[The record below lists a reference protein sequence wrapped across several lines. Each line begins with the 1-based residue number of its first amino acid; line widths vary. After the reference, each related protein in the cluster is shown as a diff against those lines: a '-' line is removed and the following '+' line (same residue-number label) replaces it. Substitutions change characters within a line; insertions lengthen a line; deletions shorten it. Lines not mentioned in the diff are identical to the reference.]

1 MEAAEPERSTQGV
14 RNQGFSLRAGGQLPA
29 GKTQQQ
35 PRFEPCCPNP
45 GVNGND
51 NNHQPKTRFEI
62 LSVHGRKCLSSPN
75 HIKSPDPCAFN
86 MYIK

>member
-35 PRFEPCCPNP
+35 PP
-45 GVNGND
+45 
-51 NNHQPKTRFEI
+51 
-62 LSVHGRKCLSSPN
+62 L
-75 HIKSPDPCAFN
+75 
-86 MYIK
+86 